1 MATIQRHVV
10 RDVVSLEAST
20 PCREAAKLMAHKKI
34 GAVAVKRGGLIVGL
48 VSERDLIGKCLA
60 GGGTCE
66 APIGEAM
73 RADLPRID
81 ALATESECAVLMR
94 DQYTRHLLVEED
106 GRVAGI
112 ISMRDV
118 IVLMLDEKQFLIDQ
132 LNVYISGR

>member
-1 MATIQRHVV
+1 MATIQRNVV

-20 PCREAAKLMAHKKI
+20 PCREAAKLMAQKKI
-34 GAVAVKRGGLIVGL
+34 GAVAVKRGGLIIGL
-48 VSERDLIGKCLA
+48 VSERDLIGKCL
-60 GGGTCE
+60 GGLGTCE

-73 RADLPRID
+73 REDLPRID
-81 ALATESECAVLMR
+81 SRASESECAHLMR
-94 DQYTRHLLVEED
+94 DHYTRHLLVEED